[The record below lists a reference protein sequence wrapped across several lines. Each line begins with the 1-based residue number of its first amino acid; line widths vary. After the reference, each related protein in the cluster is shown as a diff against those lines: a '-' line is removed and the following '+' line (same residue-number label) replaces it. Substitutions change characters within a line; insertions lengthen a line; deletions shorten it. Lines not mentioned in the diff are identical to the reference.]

1 MMNSMVPFTRLNDV
15 VDTFFAPSGRN
26 YCAGAETMQTPRTDI
41 LESDTEFQVR
51 MELPGVSRED
61 LEIDLENDT
70 LKITAKRE
78 NSDDDGFRSLRSE
91 IPDKA
96 VLQRS
101 FTIGRGIDRESIKA
115 GLEAGVLTITLAK
128 TEVALPKRIEVK

>member
-1 MMNSMVPFTRLNDV
+1 MMNSMIPFTRLNDM

-26 YCAGAETMQTPRTDI
+26 YCAGAEAMHTPRADI

-70 LKITAKRE
+70 MKVTAKRE
-78 NSDDDGFRSLRSE
+78 NPEDDGFRSLRSE
-91 IPDKA
+91 IPGKA
-96 VLQRS
+96 VLRRS

-128 TEVALPKRIEVK
+128 SEIAMPKRIEVK